1 MRVEQAIELASR
13 FHEGAVD
20 KAGRPYI
27 GHILRV
33 VNAVA
38 THEEKLAAAMHVKGC
53 HPRIGHWPRA
63 KWPHE
68 YVLEIGNGLSW

>member
-33 VNAVA
+33 VDAVN
-38 THEEKLAAAMHVKGC
+38 THEEKLAAAMHVKGTI
-53 HPRIGHWPRA
+53 RESITDRA
-63 KWPHE
+63 QNDLASTYSK
-68 YVLEIGNGLSW
+68 